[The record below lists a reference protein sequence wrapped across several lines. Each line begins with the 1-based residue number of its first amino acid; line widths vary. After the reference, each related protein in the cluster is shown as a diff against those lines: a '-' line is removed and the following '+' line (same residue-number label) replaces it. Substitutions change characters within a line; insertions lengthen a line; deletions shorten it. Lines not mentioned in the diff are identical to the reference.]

1 MKTKRERVV
10 VLSPDQ
16 LRKTNNK
23 SKVRS
28 FTINKPAQSISA
40 AEDRAML
47 EDLFDDMR
55 SDHLQ
60 HERRMEKSWE
70 FAKSYICKD

>member
-1 MKTKRERVV
+1 MKAKRERVA
-10 VLSPDQ
+10 VLSLDQ
-16 LRKTNNK
+16 LRNTDNK

-55 SDHLQ
+55 SDRLQ

-70 FAKSYICKD
+70 FAKGYICKD

>member
-1 MKTKRERVV
+1 MKTKRERVA
-10 VLSPDQ
+10 VLSLDQ
-16 LRKTNNK
+16 LRKKDNK

-28 FTINKPAQSISA
+28 FTISKPAQSISA

-47 EDLFDDMR
+47 QDLFDDMR
-55 SDHLQ
+55 SDRLQ

-70 FAKSYICKD
+70 FAKGYICKD